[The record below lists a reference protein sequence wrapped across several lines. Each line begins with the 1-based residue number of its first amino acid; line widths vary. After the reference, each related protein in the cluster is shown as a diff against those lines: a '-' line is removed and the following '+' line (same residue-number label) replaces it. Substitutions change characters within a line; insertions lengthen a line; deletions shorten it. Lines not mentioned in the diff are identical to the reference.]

1 MPLPYFEFVRENLKL
16 AMLSSCF
23 VTGDGIYPAPFG
35 YYPGASGASQLYQ
48 FRLQPI
54 SGLPSYLY
62 LPSAAAYHG
71 NAGYYHGPA
80 AARREYHQRPKSI
93 MSRFHPKQYFKI
105 FKNL

>member
-1 MPLPYFEFVRENLKL
+1 MKTFVTAVILL
-16 AMLSSCF
+16 AMLSICS
-23 VTGDGIYPAPFG
+23 VTGDGIYPPVG

-62 LPSAAAYHG
+62 LPSASAYHG

-80 AARREYHQRPKSI
+80 AARREYHQRPRSI
-93 MSRFHPKQYFKI
+93 MSRFHPKQYFKF